1 MTSADTLA
9 CYRVHRESTGE
20 IQATCMDCATDDLPE
35 GNVRVQ
41 VQWSALNYKDALAAT
56 GHPGVVRSFPHVPG
70 IDAAGVV
77 IESQDPRWNPGA
89 EVVVTGCD
97 LGAGTWGGWAQ
108 QIRVPGD
115 WLIARPQE
123 LSLRDCMIYGTAGM
137 TAVAC
142 VDALQHHGIEPG
154 GEGEILVT
162 GATGGV
168 GSIAVMLLK
177 KLGYQVVALTGKPGQ
192 AELLQQWGAGR
203 VLTREEWQDESDK
216 PLLRGQW
223 RGGIDVAGG
232 ATLSQVLRETVS
244 RGTVAACGM
253 VAGADLP
260 VTVYPFILRGVTLA
274 GIDSVSTDHATKSRY
289 WDLLAGPWKLDW
301 PQGYVQET
309 PLAEMTGQV
318 RKMLASE
325 TVGRILVQ
333 IPS

>member
-9 CYRVHRESTGE
+9 CYLVNRDSTGE
-20 IQATCMDCATDDLPE
+20 IQAACMDCVPGDLPE

-41 VQWSALNYKDALAAT
+41 VQWSSLNYKDALAAT

-77 IESQDPRWNPGA
+77 LESEDPRWNPGA
-89 EVVVTGCD
+89 EVVVTGCN

-142 VDALQHHGIEPG
+142 VEALQHHGIDPD

-168 GSIAVMLLK
+168 GSISVMLLK
-177 KLGYQVVALTGKPGQ
+177 QLGYQVVALTGKPGQ
-192 AELLQQWGAGR
+192 AELLQQWGAVR
-203 VLTREEWQDESDK
+203 VLSREDWQDDSDK

-232 ATLSQVLRETVS
+232 ATLSQLLRETVS
-244 RGTVAACGM
+244 QGTVAACGM
-253 VAGADLP
+253 VGGADLP

-274 GIDSVSTDHATKSRY
+274 GIDSVGTDHATKTRY
-289 WDLLAGPWKLDW
+289 WDLLAGRWKLDW
-301 PQGYVQET
+301 PTGYVQET
-309 PLAEMTGQV
+309 KLAEIPGQV
-318 RKMLASE
+318 KKMLAAE
-325 TVGRILVQ
+325 TVGRILVK
-333 IPS
+333 IPG